1 MKVSLIATV
10 LNEEK
15 TIREFL
21 ESIVAQTRFPDEV
34 VIADGGS
41 TDATLS
47 VISNK
52 YKRLKVT
59 VITKPGNRSVGRN
72 EAIKHATGNIIVCTD
87 GDCILDKN
95 WVRNIIRPFI
105 GQSVDVVAGY
115 YRGRA
120 DNLFQKCLVP
130 YVLVMEERVVQNT
143 FLPASR
149 TMAFRKSIWKSVG
162 GFPEE
167 YSHNEDH
174 VFAKRLKKLGAKIV
188 FTKDA
193 IVYWRPRKDIKQAF
207 TMFFRF
213 AYGDAEAGIIRWRAL
228 FIFFRYFLGIL
239 LLIFSFFSRS
249 LFLIEIII
257 LCLISYLSWSIQK
270 NYRYIKNKTAFFWL
284 PILQLTSDSAVLLG
298 SLAGTGK
305 RVWDIQK
312 KQ

>member
-1 MKVSLIATV
+1 
-10 LNEEK
+10 
-15 TIREFL
+15 
-21 ESIVAQTRFPDEV
+21 
-34 VIADGGS
+34 
-41 TDATLS
+41 
-47 VISNK
+47 
-52 YKRLKVT
+52 
-59 VITKPGNRSVGRN
+59 
-72 EAIKHATGNIIVCTD
+72 
-87 GDCILDKN
+87 
-95 WVRNIIRPFI
+95 
-105 GQSVDVVAGY
+105 
-115 YRGRA
+115 
-120 DNLFQKCLVP
+120 
-130 YVLVMEERVVQNT
+130 MEERVVQNT